1 MTPQLVVFTGLP
13 GTGKSTLAAHAAELL
28 AAPVLGWDW
37 VMAALRPYPGIQE
50 ALGRMDFPTYVSVG
64 WSVMWNLCT
73 AQLRLRRSVVLDAVA
88 RDAQLEQAHAVAAAH
103 GAGCLV
109 ALATCSDEGL
119 HCSRVEG
126 RRRDIPGWH
135 ELDWAH
141 VLRVKSRF
149 PPPSAVDLILDAADD
164 LGTNYDRL
172 DQLLSSAAG
181 HQ

>member
-37 VMAALRPYPGIQE
+37 VMAALRPYAGIQE
-50 ALGRMDFPTYVSVG
+50 ALGRMDFPTYVGVG
-64 WSVMWNLCT
+64 WSIMWNLSS
-73 AQLRLRRSVVLDAVA
+73 AQLRLGRSVVLDAVA
-88 RDAQLEQAHAVAAAH
+88 RDAQLDQTRAIAAAQ

-109 ALATCSDEGL
+109 VLATCSDEGL
-119 HCSRVEG
+119 HRSRLEG

-141 VLRVKSRF
+141 VQRVKSRF
-149 PPPSAVDLILDAADD
+149 PPASAVDLVLDATED
-164 LGTNYDRL
+164 LGANYDRL
-172 DQLLSSAAG
+172 DQLLRSAG
-181 HQ
+181 GRQ